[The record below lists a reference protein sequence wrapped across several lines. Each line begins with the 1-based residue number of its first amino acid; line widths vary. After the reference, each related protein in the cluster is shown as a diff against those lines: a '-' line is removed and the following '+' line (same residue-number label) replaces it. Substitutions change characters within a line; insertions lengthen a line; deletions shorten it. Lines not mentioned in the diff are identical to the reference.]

1 MKQKMLKIQIIQT
14 IFVVILFIIAQLQK
28 NGIINTSESIMPLYI
43 ITIFIYWITI
53 CIVLIIFMNKN
64 KNEEKKILI
73 NGILISI
80 ELLLLG
86 IFCGSVDRKIDRT
99 EFLKYCNETVAE
111 IYYVNRDVD
120 RNTGLGVVD
129 GMEYCTTTYTYYL
142 RYYVEGKEYKSKFY
156 TSTQKKSTD
165 QLKARDEAEKVKPE
179 YNIGDE
185 ITIYYNTKN
194 PEEWR
199 RDISYASEE
208 SFIIIA
214 VIILGL
220 RIFGLTKSI
229 INKKLINNV

>member
-1 MKQKMLKIQIIQT
+1 MKQKMIKIQIIQT

-43 ITIFIYWITI
+43 IPILIYWIII
-53 CIVLIIFMNKN
+53 CTVLIIFMNKN

-111 IYYVNRDVD
+111 IYYVDKDVYLD
-120 RNTGLGVVD
+120 NGLGVVD
-129 GMEYCTTTYTYYL
+129 GMVYYTTTYTYYF
-142 RYYVEGKEYKSKFY
+142 RYYVEEKEYKSKFY
-156 TSTQKKSTD
+156 TSTQKNSND
-165 QLKARDEAEKVKPE
+165 QLRARSEAEKVKPE
-179 YNIGDE
+179 YNVGDE
-185 ITIYYNTKN
+185 LTIYYNTKN
-194 PEEWR
+194 PEDWR
-199 RDISYASEE
+199 KDINYASEE
-208 SFIIIA
+208 AFIIIA

-220 RIFGLTKSI
+220 RIFGLTKSM
-229 INKKLINNV
+229 INKKLIKNV